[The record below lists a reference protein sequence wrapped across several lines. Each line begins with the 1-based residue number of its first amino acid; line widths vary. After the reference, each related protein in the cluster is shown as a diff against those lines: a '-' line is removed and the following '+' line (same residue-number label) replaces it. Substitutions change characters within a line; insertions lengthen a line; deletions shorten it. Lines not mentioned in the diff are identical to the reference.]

1 MVSSCPPAGKRSVA
15 PLRLC
20 VVQLPAL
27 LLRTSPFSVPSRSS
41 VRTPRSKSM
50 PGHNMLGLEIRA
62 PIIERANKWA
72 ASLDLTGTVLFLRW
86 VRPRPPSLA
95 APSSGFP

>member
-1 MVSSCPPAGKRSVA
+1 
-15 PLRLC
+15 
-20 VVQLPAL
+20 
-27 LLRTSPFSVPSRSS
+27 
-41 VRTPRSKSM
+41 M